1 MQARKSDP
9 HGRGKSRIAVVLA
22 DDHPIVREGARCVL
36 EAQPDIK
43 VVAAVG
49 DGSALVREVER
60 CRPRI
65 VITGISMPGLNGI
78 EATRVIAERLPEA
91 EVIILSRQA
100 SPVIVR
106 RAIEAGARGYL
117 SKDAAV
123 EELVRAV
130 RSVVDGK
137 RYIGQGLAPSLL
149 EVRSDDRDGDR
160 ATQVLTSKELEILK
174 LVSEG
179 SSNPEIAA
187 IIGLSPRTV
196 ETYRL
201 RLMRKLQ
208 IENLPALVKFA
219 IRRGIT
225 TLD

>member
-1 MQARKSDP
+1 M
-9 HGRGKSRIAVVLA
+9 VLA
-22 DDHPIVREGARCVL
+22 DGHPVFREGVRCVL
-36 EAQPDIK
+36 ERQPDIR
-43 VVAAVG
+43 VVGAVG
-49 DGSALVREVER
+49 DGRTVVREVER
-60 CRPRI
+60 LKPRI
-65 VITGISMPGLNGI
+65 VIMGISMPGMNGI
-78 EATRVIAERLPEA
+78 ETTRVLADRLPESG
-91 EVIILSRQA
+91 VIILSTHS

-106 RAIEAGARGYL
+106 RAIEAGARGYVP
-117 SKDAAV
+117 KDAAA

-130 RSVVDGK
+130 RAVVDGK
-137 RYIGQGLAPSLL
+137 RYIGQGLAQGLL
-149 EVRSDDRDGDR
+149 EVRNDDRSGDR
-160 ATQVLTSKELEILK
+160 ATPGLTATERNILK

-208 IENLPALVKFA
+208 IDNLPALVKFA
-219 IRRGIT
+219 VREGIT